1 MLKVTEEN
9 GWATIH
15 LQGELDMSNSNTF
28 KEEVVGTMIEKG
40 KNHIALNFS
49 GLEYIDSSGL
59 GTVVSLHKRCK
70 MNGGKLAVYDIG
82 ETLLRLFKLTSL
94 DKALNLYE
102 DKESIF
108 GRGEK

>member
-9 GWATIH
+9 GWMIVH
-15 LQGELDMSNSNTF
+15 LKGELDMSNSNLF
-28 KEEVVGTMIEKG
+28 KEEVINTLIEKE
-40 KNHIALNFS
+40 KNQIALDFS

-59 GTVVSLHKRCK
+59 GTIVSLHKRCK
-70 MNGGKLAVYDIG
+70 MNGGKLAVYHIS
-82 ETLLRLFKLTSL
+82 ETLSRLFKLTSL

-108 GRGEK
+108 GSGAR